1 MPKQEWI
8 SYTGY
13 VRRPTSTDVFT
24 AATQRIEDAFNNL
37 PDPIF
42 VSFSGGKDSTVV
54 LMLSLAAA
62 RKFDRLPLK
71 VITVDEEV
79 IDPDT
84 TAYIEDVGS
93 WPDVELHHICHPI
106 QHTYRSEVRSH
117 WYPWNPAYKNVWARD
132 MPEKGIQLW
141 DTRLGDG
148 IKNGYVDLIGAY
160 AMDTLGY
167 PSFTTLSGIRT
178 QESINRLRAM
188 FTSGKHTIVRGPET
202 YLKPIYDW
210 SWKDV
215 WHAIRIHGWQYS
227 QFYEKAH
234 MVGKSFHKTRVAVW
248 GNVSSMSDVKF
259 FQAFYPDFWERAIK
273 RLPEMATF
281 AKHAQS
287 ELFTVKLP
295 PGMTYREY
303 TFLLLSA
310 MEDPESKAFWEK
322 QIELYIG
329 RWLARSSEPLPD
341 EPILTTSGYL
351 TSNSWKNLAN
361 AMARNDLIKDSDTG
375 ALGCRDL
382 N

>member
-84 TAYIEDVGS
+84 TAYIEDVGN

-148 IKNGYVDLIGAY
+148 IKKRLCGFDWSLCNGYPG
-160 AMDTLGY
+160 
-167 PSFTTLSGIRT
+167 LSI
-178 QESINRLRAM
+178 
-188 FTSGKHTIVRGPET
+188 
-202 YLKPIYDW
+202 IY
-210 SWKDV
+210 
-215 WHAIRIHGWQYS
+215 YS
-227 QFYEKAH
+227 
-234 MVGKSFHKTRVAVW
+234 
-248 GNVSSMSDVKF
+248 
-259 FQAFYPDFWERAIK
+259 
-273 RLPEMATF
+273 
-281 AKHAQS
+281 
-287 ELFTVKLP
+287 
-295 PGMTYREY
+295 
-303 TFLLLSA
+303 
-310 MEDPESKAFWEK
+310 
-322 QIELYIG
+322 
-329 RWLARSSEPLPD
+329 
-341 EPILTTSGYL
+341 
-351 TSNSWKNLAN
+351 
-361 AMARNDLIKDSDTG
+361 
-375 ALGCRDL
+375 
-382 N
+382 